1 MFQFVILL
9 VLFAKQALLSL
20 ILIVPPACIFTFM
33 HLEDPFIQNVHLNS
47 IDIYFFINLIF

>member
-9 VLFAKQALLSL
+9 VLFAKASITLTHTHCTS
-20 ILIVPPACIFTFM
+20 PCIFTFM

-47 IDIYFFINLIF
+47 IDIYFLLI

>member
-9 VLFAKQALLSL
+9 VLFAKASITLTRTHCTS
-20 ILIVPPACIFTFM
+20 PCIFTFM

-47 IDIYFFINLIF
+47 IDIYFLLI